1 MENPQGYQC
10 ETTDCGIIIK
20 QDGRL
25 EFVYPVEENGIPV
38 TKNVAVFKEILEIVN
53 KHMLHEE
60 AVTELVD
67 SIRVPGVTLH

>member
-1 MENPQGYQC
+1 MENLQGYQC

-38 TKNVAVFKEILEIVN
+38 TKSIAVFKEILEIVN

-60 AVTELVD
+60 SVTELVD
-67 SIRVPGVTLH
+67 SIRIPGTTLH

>member
-20 QDGRL
+20 QDGRM
-25 EFVYPVEENGIPV
+25 EFVYPVEETGIPA
-38 TKNVAVFKEILEIVN
+38 TKSIAVFKEMLELVN

-67 SIRVPGVTLH
+67 SIKVPGTTLH